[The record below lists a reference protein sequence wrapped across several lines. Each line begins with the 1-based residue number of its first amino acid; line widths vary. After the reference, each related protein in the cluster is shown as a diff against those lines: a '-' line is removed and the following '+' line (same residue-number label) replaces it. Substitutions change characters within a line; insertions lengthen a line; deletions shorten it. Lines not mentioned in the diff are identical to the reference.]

1 MSCQIIRNEEGAIV
15 AVKAPNGNA
24 SLLYSGIQTIES
36 DAERAALQ
44 WASVYTPS
52 FKQRFGNWEKVG
64 TMLDNDPAIDE
75 VSLQSVKD
83 GLAIKLDSNLEPL
96 FSDLSDKG
104 YFTAPAADVDSTPN
118 DRLEDEVTG
127 PVVQKL
133 QKEGVLG
140 ERGVY
145 GRYDI
150 LNADRIEN
158 IEAALEAENIEYKR
172 VGNSIRI
179 YGLPR
184 YEYSYNIP
192 PREEDIQPSSV
203 QELMRELDVPRGE
216 INVAQFTTAQE
227 NLKAYNQ
234 QAVKPLVI
242 SAEENSAGNIVID
255 ILVEDRTVSVNPT
268 TVHYEVIDRMKAL
281 FPQLKVQFIS
291 TSQIN
296 QFSGGRFQNDD
307 LTVNAFTLDGTI
319 YLVKNRVDNEVIIE
333 EFLHPFVY
341 TMMTEN
347 VELAD
352 SLYAEI
358 IQMYPELVD
367 SVESTYTS
375 FYGYSDEDRKNEI
388 LTKGLQRAISENVNR
403 SYQEKDKKM
412 RSLIGQVFDF
422 IRDIIRQIT
431 SRNKLYIGKIPTN
444 MRVAD
449 IINLLDSD
457 IQVSLGQFNPKALA
471 NITEEKAAVLEY
483 VTRNATEEQRKVVE
497 VLLSND
503 VVHNEIDHTYT
514 KVVYAEDGSVE
525 DIIEYGSVTT
535 RMKGKLAD
543 DDKYAFNRDLG
554 TELDMIM
561 NMMVM
566 GETFDTIA
574 PQLRIVEVEAAKKFY
589 DGMQTLLSGI
599 TISGSIVVPQVVLT
613 ADSDAVAGKMDLLV
627 IAPDGTMGIIDLKT
641 SMSMDINSKN
651 YDKKYEVDSEESVLY
666 GERLST
672 RMQHGIQQQ
681 TYKRM
686 LEIHPDLTDFGV
698 TFVKTVHFK
707 SSVKDGKAVDVE
719 YQGSVDHTL
728 ADYEEFVSKIVPEV
742 PFNRTS
748 GTEST
753 LNEEQRKPEN
763 RQTVSDINDLVRDAL
778 NLLQKRLDFYEQTN
792 KTAKGKVLIS
802 KENMA
807 ELDEIIAYL
816 NEALLSK
823 KPAAAYSKLLQFINK
838 DVKAKSKA
846 IGASNNKAEILQFM
860 LETEKDLKSY
870 QEMLL
875 PPKLYLNNKTLTKL
889 ASESLN
895 YIHQTLEVINV
906 ELESFVVDFV
916 TNNTSRDLTREE
928 VEQIIQSAE
937 DISMHDYLFADM
949 ATSSD
954 LMLSVMDKVF
964 KRRRQEIE
972 DFVREVEVRI
982 KTVGNQLAA
991 VSPEKDKMYDFMQN
1005 LDEDG
1010 KPTGYII
1017 SKIGKQ
1023 YWKKRKEIKDKL
1035 VDPDT
1040 GERYKYRDVRN
1051 LKSASQAD
1059 LDFNVELRKAK
1070 EEENNFNRKEYLND
1084 EGELV
1089 DGPYHKYSDE
1099 FKEARKK
1106 VMRLKIKRNSDGA
1119 PVNFEW
1125 VAKNPDS
1132 KEFKDFERKYYTAE
1146 RTYLKPAMEYSKGTY
1161 DYKGRVEETSGRFVK
1176 GDYVEIRD
1184 VAENGESMVDPR
1196 YQAVMNPTTE
1206 LGKAQKAYFEAWTST
1221 YEELLKKLPA
1231 GHKMRNRLPL
1241 IRSHA
1246 MAQAKKMGGSA
1257 GYFTGVLKNM
1267 SKYNPFTTSTY
1278 TQQVTLDED
1287 GMIVPSIPI
1296 FYVGDTKSET
1306 RIKNLKEKIL
1316 NLQELW
1322 AKGLPDV
1329 NGKVLSIDEYK
1340 QELAR
1345 LNKSLKIENNKVG
1358 KDEISTEMTNNILEF
1373 ARMAENYQVMSDFE
1387 STVISV
1393 LRTLKNRK
1401 VSKRDFDDNVIKN
1414 TMDKMTAKFK
1424 GDESLA
1430 AQRLEKWMEMVFYKS
1445 KNPYQSKIGE
1455 LVKKVKL
1462 YMSIKGVG
1470 LNPFGQV
1477 NNWVRGEIE
1486 DAIEA
1491 AGGTLFDGKAYVR
1504 SVKEYNSD
1512 FLPSFFANSKLLKF
1526 IKGKDKNGDYY
1537 QLPRGLSKYDA
1548 MVKKYRMMRPMMSR
1562 DGIEGFENQAMEWL
1576 FMMQHGAEYSIQSKT
1591 GVAVLMSRTVVNK
1604 VTGEKISLYDAHS
1617 YDEKT
1622 GQLVLDSSL
1631 YEETDES
1638 RYDTINYIYEVN
1650 KRLHGNYAWEDR
1662 MVIQNTLMGEMA
1674 TQFHKWV
1681 YPMYRRVYGKAYH
1694 DETLGETEGIMRS
1707 FFKLF
1712 GTVITIAKVDG
1723 ITGKQMFS
1731 KSWETLTP
1739 YQKSNMYR
1747 LLTHFGFFMLSVLFN
1762 HLLEMIAEGVDDDD
1776 EELKKLVNFFVYQ
1789 SERTMDELS
1798 LPVNPV
1804 QLGQFVKNPVAL
1816 IGFTTDVAEAL
1827 AETFKYVLPPYGD
1840 SSERYQRGVN
1850 KGELKWVK
1858 EWGDIIPIGSVIN
1871 KWDSFEELKEFYIK

>member
-1 MSCQIIRNEEGAIV
+1 MSCQIIRNEEGKIV
-15 AVKAPNGNA
+15 EVKAPNGNA
-24 SLLYSGIQTIES
+24 SQLYSGIQTIET

-44 WASVYTPS
+44 WSSVYTPS
-52 FKQRFGNWEKVG
+52 FKKRFGNWEKVG
-64 TMLDNDPAIDE
+64 TMISSDPGMDE
-75 VSLQSVKD
+75 VTLQSAKD
-83 GLAIKLDSNLEPL
+83 QLAIQLDSNMEPL
-96 FSDLSDKG
+96 FSDLSEKG
-104 YFTAPAADVDSTPN
+104 YFTPAAPAVDNTPN

-127 PVVQKL
+127 AVVQKL

-140 ERGVY
+140 ERGLY

-150 LNADRIEN
+150 INEEKISGIES
-158 IEAALEAENIEYKR
+158 ALEAENIEYKR

-179 YGLPR
+179 YGLPA
-184 YEYSYNIP
+184 YEYSYKIP
-192 PREEDIQPSSV
+192 AREEEASAASV
-203 QELMRELDVPRGE
+203 QELMRELDIPRGSVSVSE
-216 INVAQFTTAQE
+216 FSVAQD

-234 QAVKPLVI
+234 QNDKAYVLV
-242 SAEENSAGNIVID
+242 AEENTSGGISIST
-255 ILVEDRTVSVNPT
+255 LVEDRTASVNPT
-268 TVHYEVIDRMKAL
+268 TVHYEVIDRMKML
-281 FPQLKVQFIS
+281 FPQLNVQMIS
-291 TSQIN
+291 ANQIN
-296 QFSGGRFQNDD
+296 ELSGGRFQNDD
-307 LTVNAFTLDGTI
+307 LTVNAFTLNGTV
-319 YLVKNRVDNEVIIE
+319 YLVKNRVNNDVIIE

-341 TMMTEN
+341 AMMMEN
-347 VELAD
+347 SGLAD

-358 IQMYPELVD
+358 MTMYPDLVS

-375 FYGYSDEDRKNEI
+375 FYGYTDEDRKNEI
-388 LTKGLQRAISENVNR
+388 LTKGLQRALADNVNR
-403 SYQEKDKKM
+403 SYLEKDKNI
-412 RSLIGQVFDF
+412 RSLMDQFFDF
-422 IRDIIRQIT
+422 IKNLLRQIT
-431 SRNKLYIGKIPTN
+431 SRNKLYVGKIPSN
-444 MRVAD
+444 MRVSD

-457 IQVSLGQFNPKALA
+457 IQISLGRFNPKALA
-471 NITEEKAAVLEY
+471 NITEDNAAVLEY
-483 VTRNATEEQRKVVE
+483 VTRNATEAQRQVVE

-503 VVHNEIDHTYT
+503 VVHNEVDHTYT
-514 KVVYAEDGSVE
+514 KVIYAEDGSVE

-566 GETFDTIA
+566 GETFDAIA

-589 DGMQTLLSGI
+589 DGMQALLSGI

-641 SMSMDINSKN
+641 SMTMDINSKN
-651 YDKKYEVDSEESVLY
+651 YDKKYEVDSEESALY

-686 LEIHPDLTDFGV
+686 LEIHPELTDFAV
-698 TFVKTVHFK
+698 SFVKTVHFK

-728 ADYEEFVSKIVPEV
+728 ADYEEFVGKIVAEE

-763 RQTVSDINDLVRDAL
+763 RQTVTDINDLVRDAL
-778 NLLQKRLDFYEQTN
+778 ALLQKRLDFYEQTN
-792 KTAKGKVLIS
+792 RTAKGKVLVS
-802 KENMA
+802 KEYMD

-889 ASESLN
+889 ANESLN
-895 YIHQTLEVINV
+895 YIYQTLEVIDV
-906 ELESFVVDFV
+906 ELEAFVVDFV
-916 TNNTSRDLTREE
+916 TNNTNRDLTREE
-928 VEQIIQSAE
+928 VEKIIQEAE
-937 DISMHDYLFADM
+937 DISMHDYLFADI

-954 LMLSVMDKVF
+954 LMLSVMDKVY

-991 VSPEKDKMYDFMQN
+991 VSPDKDRMYDFMQN

-1023 YWKKRKEIKDKL
+1023 YWKKRKEIRDKL
-1035 VDPDT
+1035 VDPET

-1059 LDFNVELRKAK
+1059 LDFNIELRKAK
-1070 EEENNFNRKEYLND
+1070 EEENNFNRKEYLNE

-1119 PVNFEW
+1119 PINFEW

-1146 RTYLKPAMEYSKGTY
+1146 RSYLKPAMEYSKGTY

-1196 YQAVMNPTTE
+1196 YQSIMNPTTE
-1206 LGKAQKAYFEAWTST
+1206 LGKAQKAYFEEWTST
-1221 YEELLKKLPA
+1221 YNELLSKLPA

-1246 MAQAKKMGGSA
+1246 MAQAKKMGGGS

-1267 SKYNPFTTSTY
+1267 SKYNPFTTNTY

-1287 GMIVPSIPI
+1287 GMVVPSIPI
-1296 FYVGDTKSET
+1296 FYVGDTKSES
-1306 RIKNLKEKIL
+1306 RIKKLKEKIL
-1316 NLQELW
+1316 DLQQRW
-1322 AKGLPDV
+1322 AKGLPDA

-1340 QELAR
+1340 TEIAR
-1345 LNKSLKIENNKVG
+1345 LNKSLKIENKKVG

-1387 STVISV
+1387 STVVSV

-1401 VSKRDFDDNVIKN
+1401 VSKMDFDNNVIKN

-1424 GDESLA
+1424 GQESLV
-1430 AQRLEKWMEMVFYKS
+1430 AQRMEKWMEMVFYRS

-1455 LVKKVKL
+1455 MVKKVKL

-1491 AGGTLFDGKAYVR
+1491 AGGTLFEGKAYVR
-1504 SVKEYNSD
+1504 SVKEFNSD
-1512 FLPSFFANSKLLKF
+1512 FLPSFFANKKLLTFK
-1526 IKGKDKNGDYY
+1526 KGSDKNGDYY
-1537 QLPRGLSKYDA
+1537 ELPRGMSKYDA

-1562 DGIEGFENQAMEWL
+1562 DGIEGFENKAMEML
-1576 FMMQHGAEYSIQSKT
+1576 FMMQHGAEYSIQTKT
-1591 GVAVLMSRTVVNK
+1591 GVAVLMSKTVVNK
-1604 VTGEKISLYDAHS
+1604 VTGEKISLYDAHT

-1622 GQLVLDSSL
+1622 GTLILDSNL
-1631 YEETDES
+1631 YEETDDN

-1662 MVIQNTLMGEMA
+1662 MVIQNTLIGEMA
-1674 TQFHKWV
+1674 AQFHKWV
-1681 YPMYRRVYGKAYH
+1681 YPYYRRVYGKPYH
-1694 DETLGETEGIMRS
+1694 DENLGETEGILRS

-1712 GTVITIAKVDG
+1712 ASAVTLSRVDG
-1723 ITGKQMFS
+1723 IGKKGAF
-1731 KSWETLTP
+1731 KAGWKTLTP
-1739 YQKSNMYR
+1739 YQQSNIYR
-1747 LLTHFGFFMLSVLFN
+1747 MSAYMGFFMLSVLFN
-1762 HLLEMIAEGVDDDD
+1762 HLLSLLADGVDDDD

-1798 LPVNPV
+1798 LAINPV
-1804 QLGQFVKNPVAL
+1804 QLEQFVKNPVAI
-1816 IGFTTDVAEAL
+1816 IGFTTDVLDAL
-1827 AETFKYVLPPYGD
+1827 FETFKYVVPPYGD
-1840 SSERYQRGVN
+1840 DSERFQRGVN
-1850 KGELKWVK
+1850 KGELKWIK
-1858 EWGDIIPIGSVIN
+1858 EWGDVFPISSVVN